1 MYRQKSIQGT
11 SPSVPCQKKGKKMTE
26 ITQKARLE
34 LTEETR
40 AIENLIELGWKIK
53 KMEIL
58 KTVNKV
64 IIELEKK
71 EYKK

>member
-1 MYRQKSIQGT
+1 
-11 SPSVPCQKKGKKMTE
+11 MTE

-40 AIENLIELGWKIK
+40 AIENLIGLGWKIK
-53 KMEIL
+53 NIQIL
-58 KTVNKV
+58 KTVNKI